1 MDVPWARFELLGL
14 VALIAVSGL
23 AAVLLLGSG
32 RAEVKPPDL
41 TTLPYADGV
50 LTQVEDDRLVLR
62 AFRPVDGRREV
73 VLRVRARDSAF
84 VDVEHLRVHARQ
96 GLATRLWFE
105 RSGGEYF
112 AREDADAPPRP

>member
-32 RAEVKPPDL
+32 GAAVKPPDV
-41 TTLPYADGV
+41 TALPYADGV
-50 LTQVEDDRLVLR
+50 LTRVEDDRLVLR

-73 VLRVRARDSAF
+73 VFSVREEDSPF
-84 VDVEHLRVHARQ
+84 VDVAHLRVHARR

-105 RSGGEYF
+105 RSGGAYH